1 MAWRNLW
8 RNPRR
13 TWLTAGAIAFAVSLL
28 GFFMSTQIAQYSTM
42 IDSGTSFL
50 VGHLQVQVEGYLDQP
65 KLERALP
72 DAAALRERIAAL
84 PGVVAAGRRAQA
96 FALASAGEHSF
107 AAHVMGV
114 EPDIERRL
122 VRMPKLVGEGR
133 YIERGDEAV
142 IGATLARNLGLAV
155 GDELTILGTAR
166 NGGVAALALEIVGEL
181 ETSSADLD
189 RVIVQIPYAV
199 FADAFDL
206 GDRANAIVVASR
218 DIDAAGALVPAIAA
232 IVPPDAR
239 VLDWR
244 MLMPEIEQAID
255 VDRLSGRFLYGLIVL
270 VVTFSVV
277 NTFVMTVFER
287 TREFGM
293 LMALGMR
300 PNALV
305 GLLQLE
311 ALGLV
316 IIGCAIGSAVAIALT
331 AWVAAVGIP
340 LPEAAEKM
348 LQQMHLPSR
357 MYPVLSAQ
365 SALTAPFIMLIAVQ
379 LAALIPSMRVRRL
392 VPVVALRAT

>member
-1 MAWRNLW
+1 
-8 RNPRR
+8 
-13 TWLTAGAIAFAVSLL
+13 
-28 GFFMSTQIAQYSTM
+28 
-42 IDSGTSFL
+42 
-50 VGHLQVQVEGYLDQP
+50 
-65 KLERALP
+65 
-72 DAAALRERIAAL
+72 
-84 PGVVAAGRRAQA
+84 
-96 FALASAGEHSF
+96 
-107 AAHVMGV
+107 MGV
-114 EPDIERRL
+114 EPDIERKL
-122 VRMPKLVGEGR
+122 VRMPKLVGKGR
-133 YIERGDEAV
+133 YIEQGDEAV
-142 IGATLARNLGLAV
+142 IGATLARNLGISV

-206 GDRANAIVVASR
+206 ADRANAIVVAAR

-244 MLMPEIEQAID
+244 KLMPEIEQAID
-255 VDRLSGRFLYGLIVL
+255 VDRLSGNFLYGLIVL

-316 IIGCAIGSAVAIALT
+316 IIGCTIGSAIAIALT

-357 MYPVLSAQ
+357 MYPVLSAR
-365 SALTAPFIMLIAVQ
+365 SALTAPLIMLIAVQ